1 MTEYSFLDRVLHRAA
16 LQFRPIAELSFD
28 LDQAA
33 TSNPQ
38 AIASER
44 HVFVSGLARA
54 GTTILM
60 RRIYQSGSFCSLT
73 YRNMPFVLA
82 PNMWKKLTRLSGS
95 ERPTETKERAHGDRI
110 RVNADSPESLDE
122 VFWRIFDGEN
132 YIHLNHFVP
141 HNPDQDLAAKYVA
154 YVNAILTSDRESR
167 NRYLSKNNNNLL
179 RLKTI
184 KKCLPQAIILVPF
197 RAPLAHANS
206 LLRQHRNFTEQQKS
220 DGFVRNYMRW
230 LAHHEFGLD
239 HKPFRFD
246 MEGAQRL
253 SAYAP
258 HDLNY
263 WLELWFQ
270 TYNWLERTA
279 PADVVYVCYEDLCR
293 KPDIWAQI
301 ASFLEIDLDEQSD
314 FTFIMGAAGPEA
326 SASTDLI
333 NDCMSLYNR
342 LRDRA
347 SSFCR

>member
-122 VFWRIFDGEN
+122 VFWRVFDGEN

-184 KKCLPQAIILVPF
+184 KKVP
-197 RAPLAHANS
+197 
-206 LLRQHRNFTEQQKS
+206 
-220 DGFVRNYMRW
+220 
-230 LAHHEFGLD
+230 
-239 HKPFRFD
+239 
-246 MEGAQRL
+246 
-253 SAYAP
+253 
-258 HDLNY
+258 
-263 WLELWFQ
+263 
-270 TYNWLERTA
+270 
-279 PADVVYVCYEDLCR
+279 
-293 KPDIWAQI
+293 
-301 ASFLEIDLDEQSD
+301 
-314 FTFIMGAAGPEA
+314 AAGHYSCAVQGPVGTRQFPAPPAQEFH
-326 SASTDLI
+326 
-333 NDCMSLYNR
+333 
-342 LRDRA
+342 RA
-347 SSFCR
+347 TKIRRICPKLHEVVGSSRIRTRSQAVSV